1 MTDHAERVDNHVKNY
16 VALRDR
22 IKAIKAAHEEQLQ
35 PYVDMQNELTT
46 KLQDTLDTSGAQS
59 IKTSGGTVYS
69 SVRYS
74 ASLSDPQDFMK
85 FVISNNLWDLLDR
98 KANAVAV
105 RDYIA
110 EKKVEP
116 PGVKLSAIRTIGVR
130 RAGDA

>member
-1 MTDHAERVDNHVKNY
+1 MTDHAARVDNHVKNY
-16 VALRDR
+16 VALRDK
-22 IKAIKAAHEEQLQ
+22 IKAIKTRHEEELQ
-35 PYVDMQNELTT
+35 PFTDMQNELTT
-46 KLQDTLDTSGAQS
+46 KLQETLDTSGAQS

-85 FVISNNLWDLLDR
+85 FVIANSLWDLLDR
-98 KANAVAV
+98 KANATAV

-116 PGVKLSAIRTIGVR
+116 PGVKLSALRTIGVR